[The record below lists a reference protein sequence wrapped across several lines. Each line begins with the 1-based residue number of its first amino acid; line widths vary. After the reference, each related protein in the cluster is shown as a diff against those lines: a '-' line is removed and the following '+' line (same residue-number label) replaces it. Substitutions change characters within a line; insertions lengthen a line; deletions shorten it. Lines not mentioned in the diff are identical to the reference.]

1 MSEEKINMTDE
12 NENLS
17 ESASEI
23 KEIKV
28 MVTQLQAG
36 VGYVS
41 ALMETIV
48 EQMSLAG
55 KKKSNAQDLMN
66 MNTELVASM
75 FKGKEFE
82 GKEKFMDMMNKLQ
95 NIGSE

>member
-1 MSEEKINMTDE
+1 MAEE
-12 NENLS
+12 NENSS

-36 VGYVS
+36 VGYVT

-48 EQMSLAG
+48 ERMSLAD
-55 KKKSNAQDLMN
+55 KSKSNMKDLMN
-66 MNTELVASM
+66 MNTELMGSM

-82 GKEKFMDMMNKLQ
+82 GKEKFMDLMSKLQ
-95 NIGSE
+95 NVGS